1 MSQQS
6 TEDQIFPPQGPR
18 KQLLVM
24 HAQGESRYDTRN
36 FTVDDKS
43 AVLLVLTD
51 GPPGRVETIAAF
63 NREFWIAAMFVD
75 AVEEVAHDAEGR

>member
-1 MSQQS
+1 MSNG
-6 TEDQIFPPQGPR
+6 DQLVPPQGPR
-18 KQLLVM
+18 QQLLVM
-24 HAQGESRYDTRN
+24 HAQGEKRYDTRN

-51 GPPGRVETIAAF
+51 DPPGRAQTLAAF

-75 AVEEVAHDAEGR
+75 AVEEVTPDAERR